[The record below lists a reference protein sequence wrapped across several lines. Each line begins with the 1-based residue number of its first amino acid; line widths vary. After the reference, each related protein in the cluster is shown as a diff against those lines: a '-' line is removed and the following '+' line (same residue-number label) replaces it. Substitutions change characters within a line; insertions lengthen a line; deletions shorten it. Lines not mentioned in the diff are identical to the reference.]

1 MTLTHNCNTPW
12 ADNNQIDSN
21 STAPRYGG
29 LTEFGRKVVQE
40 MNRLGMMVD
49 LSHVAYKTMLDAF
62 EVTKAPVIFSH
73 SSVYSLCNHTR
84 NARDDVLEK
93 LKTNGGVIM
102 INFFNSFVTCRADAT
117 LNDVKKHIQYV
128 KDKIGVDFVGIGA
141 DYDGVSLTPVGL
153 EDVSKYPQLFAS
165 LLEDG
170 WTEQEL
176 AKLASGNVLRVM
188 KANED
193 YSAKLKNEPPI
204 DTIIDAKSI
213 DEAGF
218 RNCRI
223 EF

>member
-1 MTLTHNCNTPW
+1 MYKR

-21 STAPRYGG
+21 STASRYGG

-93 LKTNGGVIM
+93 LVFMDNCLVEIKMSNILFLKKTNGGVIM

-117 LNDVKKHIQYV
+117 LNDVKSKS
-128 KDKIGVDFVGIGA
+128 KI
-141 DYDGVSLTPVGL
+141 
-153 EDVSKYPQLFAS
+153 
-165 LLEDG
+165 
-170 WTEQEL
+170 
-176 AKLASGNVLRVM
+176 
-188 KANED
+188 
-193 YSAKLKNEPPI
+193 
-204 DTIIDAKSI
+204 
-213 DEAGF
+213 
-218 RNCRI
+218 
-223 EF
+223 